1 MIGYFDNCT
10 KIAYSNID
18 KEEIDRI
25 NQICE
30 NHKRRMRN

>member
-25 NQICE
+25 NQIAKTTKGE
-30 NHKRRMRN
+30 